1 MNSLQFRYALS
12 PHSTNP
18 RFSRTFPPLFHFPTN
33 SRFLS
38 FTEINATR
46 RIARRK
52 QGFSIRCSSKT
63 DSQIEKND
71 ERPPFDINLAVILA
85 GFAFEAYTTPP
96 ENLGRRELDA
106 AGSKTI
112 YLSEEFFREL
122 YDGQLF
128 IKLKKGSSF
137 PAMDPWGTS
146 DPYVVIQMDSQSAK
160 SNIKWGTKEP
170 TWNEEFTLNFKRSSN
185 KALQVKNHSFYPC
198 LSHLCTHIDTH
209 WHWHVRTYDNCTL
222 KK

>member
-38 FTEINATR
+38 FTKINATR

-96 ENLGRRELDA
+96 EIHMRYWWSWKEWVVVERFGWRLNPERIGGDFKQEVQVHS
-106 AGSKTI
+106 GF
-112 YLSEEFFREL
+112 LSA
-122 YDGQLF
+122 YD
-128 IKLKKGSSF
+128 S
-137 PAMDPWGTS
+137 
-146 DPYVVIQMDSQSAK
+146 
-160 SNIKWGTKEP
+160 
-170 TWNEEFTLNFKRSSN
+170 
-185 KALQVKNHSFYPC
+185 
-198 LSHLCTHIDTH
+198 
-209 WHWHVRTYDNCTL
+209 VRTRIISLIRLAIGYV
-222 KK
+222 